1 MSKTCDLAP
10 FNPPKGY
17 SYSVEKF
24 DSKYLR
30 VWIHNHFPFSY
41 KEGAGRAIWG
51 FIRIKDGQIVAP
63 INAQKPGKPISVE
76 NITAYSAMQRP
87 LEEVSQHVGGV
98 VGLLL

>member
-1 MSKTCDLAP
+1 MSKTVDLAP
-10 FNPPKGY
+10 FSPPEGY

-41 KEGAGRAIWG
+41 KEGAGRSIWG

-63 INAQKPGKPISVE
+63 INAQKPGKPISLE

-87 LEEVSQHVGGV
+87 LEELSQESCGV
-98 VGLLL
+98 LSFLL